1 MVQSIFT
8 NAQTV
13 TIYRFGIALT
23 PTYTSLK
30 GAIANSMDNDSLVLS
45 ADTFRENNVVI
56 DKSLSLNGTIS
67 ATVKTIIDP
76 GITSDS
82 SLILFINPDFPI
94 STTHLTI
101 RDIDFTHGFAHNGFD
116 SGGGALFAG
125 QGTKVTIDGDCS
137 FFNNTAAD
145 SSGVFEGSRNG
156 GAIYSEGELKLRG
169 KTKVFSNR
177 AVNGAAIFAESLILE
192 DNVHISRNIASNDG
206 GGIYIS
212 SFGQILDSVII
223 DSNSA
228 INGGGAFVKDALFS
242 VNSQTIIKANMA
254 EIAGGGL
261 YLKNTYFTMKD
272 SAVIAEN
279 STDSNFAAAIY
290 SGGNNDLVIS
300 GGQITG
306 NYSTK
311 SSVTG
316 LGMALYNDS
325 LTGTSSIIRIN
336 NARIFNP
343 RLDNSRQNEFYNAQA
358 VSAFLSDST
367 WWGES
372 DTSALIYNAPTT
384 TVAFRSW
391 IVCEW
396 TLNGGLPIDTT
407 SSFPL
412 EAYFKLY
419 TGAAIPSNMFW
430 MLQGYFTSDSG
441 SFTPSVATMSSG
453 NIVSS
458 TYNVPSTTGGVYMN
472 AVIDADS
479 FKTSVFVKGTNIK
492 KHLAHQNSVIVYPNP
507 ATNFITLQGLK
518 PNTGA
523 AQVRITNM
531 LGKIVFTQNVQFT
544 GLEILVP
551 FNLMSGNYLLTL
563 VQNER
568 LLCKEKIIV
577 Q

>member
-1 MVQSIFT
+1 MVQCIFST
-8 NAQTV
+8 AQTV
-13 TIYRFGIALT
+13 TIYRSGIALT
-23 PTYTSLK
+23 PTYITLK
-30 GAIANSMDNDSLVLS
+30 SAIANSLDNDSLVLS
-45 ADTFRENNVVI
+45 ADTFKENNVVI
-56 DKSLSLNGTIS
+56 DKSLSLQGTITS
-67 ATVKTIIDP
+67 LVKTILDP
-76 GITSDS
+76 GATGDS
-82 SLILFINPDFPI
+82 TIIILFNSNFPTGI
-94 STTHLTI
+94 TNLVI
-101 RDIDFTHGFAHNGFD
+101 RDIDFTNGFAHNGFD

-125 QGTKVTIDGDCS
+125 QGTSVTIDGDCS

-145 SSGVFEGSRNG
+145 SSGIFEGSRNG
-156 GAIYSEGELKLRG
+156 GAIYSEGELKVRG
-169 KTKVFSNR
+169 KTKVFSNQ

-228 INGGGAFVKDALFS
+228 VNGGGAFVRDALFS
-242 VNSQTIIKANMA
+242 LNNQTTIRANMA
-254 EIAGGGL
+254 ETAGGGL
-261 YLKNTYFTMKD
+261 FLKNTYFAMKD
-272 SAVIAEN
+272 SAAIVDN

-290 SGGNNDLVIS
+290 SGGNNDLLIS

-306 NYSTK
+306 NYSTN
-311 SSVTG
+311 SSVSG
-316 LGMALYNDS
+316 LGMALYNDES
-325 LTGTSSIIRIN
+325 PGASSIIRIN
-336 NARIFNP
+336 NSRIFNP
-343 RLDNSRQNEFYNAQA
+343 RYDNSRQNEFYNAQA

-372 DTSALIYNAPTT
+372 DTSALIYNSPTA

-396 TLNGGLPIDTT
+396 TLNGGLPIDTAST
-407 SSFPL
+407 FPL

-419 TGAAIPSNMFW
+419 TGAAIPFKMFW
-430 MLQGYFTSDSG
+430 MLQGYFYSDSG
-441 SFTPSVATMSSG
+441 SFSPPVVTMSSG

-458 TYNVPSTTGGVYMN
+458 TYNIPTTTGGVYIN

-507 ATNFITLQGLK
+507 ATNFITLQSLK

-523 AQVRITNM
+523 AQVRINDM

-544 GLEILVP
+544 GQQILVP
-551 FNLMSGNYLLTL
+551 FNLMSGNYLFTL
-563 VQNER
+563 VQNGR
-568 LLCKEKIIV
+568 LLCKEKITV

>member
-1 MVQSIFT
+1 MVQSIFST
-8 NAQTV
+8 AQTV
-13 TIYRFGIALT
+13 SVYRSGIALT
-23 PTYTSLK
+23 PTYSTLK
-30 GAIANSMDNDSLVLS
+30 SAIAISLANDSLVLS

-137 FFNNTAAD
+137 LFNNTAAD
-145 SSGVFEGSRNG
+145 SSFVFEGSRNG
-156 GAIYSEGELKLRG
+156 GAIYSEGEILLKG
-169 KTKVFSNR
+169 NTKVFSNK
-177 AVNGAAIFAESLILE
+177 AVNGAAIFAKSLILK
-192 DNVHISRNIASNDG
+192 DNVRISHNSASKDG
-206 GGIYIS
+206 GGIYIT
-212 SFGQILDSVII
+212 SFGQLIGSVII

-242 VNSQTIIKANMA
+242 VNNQTIIRANMA
-254 EIAGGGL
+254 EIAGGGVC
-261 YLKNTYFTMKD
+261 LKNTYFTMKD
-272 SAVIAEN
+272 SAVIADN

-290 SGGNNDLVIS
+290 SGGNNDLKIS

-306 NYSTK
+306 NYSTN
-311 SSVTG
+311 SSVNG

-343 RLDNSRQNEFYNAQA
+343 KFDNSRQNEFYNAQA

-372 DTSALIYNAPTT
+372 DTSALMYNAPSATL
-384 TVAFRSW
+384 ALRSW

-396 TLNGGLPIDTT
+396 TLNGGLPIDTA

-430 MLQGYFTSDSG
+430 MLQGFFTSDSG
-441 SFTPSVATMSSG
+441 SFTPPVASMSSG
-453 NIVSS
+453 NTVSS
-458 TYNVPSTTGGVYMN
+458 LFKVPSTTGGVNIN

-479 FKTSVFVKGTNIK
+479 FKTSVFVKGTNLN
-492 KHLAHQNSVIVYPNP
+492 KHLVHQNSVIVYPNP
-507 ATNFITLQGLK
+507 ATNFLTLQSLK

-523 AQVRITNM
+523 AQVTITDM
-531 LGKIVFTQNVQFT
+531 MGKIVFTQNVQFIQQK
-544 GLEILVP
+544 ILVP
-551 FNLMSGNYLLTL
+551 FNLKAGIYLLT
-563 VQNER
+563 VQQNEH
-568 LLCKEKIIV
+568 LLCKEKITV